1 MYVMAHLG
9 GAYNLIAT
17 DFQLRNC
24 TPSTLM
30 NTCSVQN
37 VFGLLKS
44 SVILESL
51 RLVLNLD
58 QPRYVEY

>member
-1 MYVMAHLG
+1 MYVVDHLG

-44 SVILESL
+44 SVNLESL

-58 QPRYVEY
+58 QPRYAEY